1 MWMHDVE
8 EGVRGKDGKMAEYDT
23 FLLFAG
29 VYPDAASAEEDY
41 EAVKDIYYTTGL
53 IDTFDAA
60 VLAKDEKG
68 RVRIARKHEQSTRH
82 GGWVG
87 AGWGL
92 ATGLAIALFPAAA
105 IGGGLL
111 AATTGAG
118 AAIGAITGHVTGGMS
133 RSDLKELGEELDVG
147 EAALIVAAASDMEA
161 KVEAALKKAEK
172 IMKKEA
178 KIESKELKK
187 EVESLKD

>member
-1 MWMHDVE
+1 MCVGGE
-8 EGVRGKDGKMAEYDT
+8 ELEERMEEMAEYDI

-29 VYPDAASAEEDY
+29 VYPDVASAEEDY
-41 EAVKDIYYTTGL
+41 ETVKDVYYTSDL

-60 VLAKDEKG
+60 VIAKDEKG
-68 RVRIARKHEQSTRH
+68 KVKIAKKREQPTHH

-111 AATTGAG
+111 TATTGAG
-118 AAIGAITGHVTGGMS
+118 AAIGALAGHVTGGMS

-147 EAALIVAAASDMEA
+147 EAALIVAAASDMGA
-161 KVEAALKKAEK
+161 KVESALKKAEK

-178 KIESKELKK
+178 RIESRELQK